1 MFVWYLW
8 WLSDDDTRYTC
19 ERVRVRV
26 CLYASNVKFLWHL
39 WLFPLWRHNLWMML
53 THCWT
58 FNGFIALLSTGWHKS
73 HHTIDFFFY
82 VHLTVWMK
90 IFGSGFVFI
99 WCFDFVSLQVKM
111 MMSVEWPPPQ
121 LMTKTGSVLWYF
133 PSLLPEQI
141 VSHILG
147 GYCLW
152 ALQESAAL
160 THISVTWKKPKK
172 MKSGAVKSRCRSP
185 TREIRRPDNA
195 AYSNFDC
202 GWLSLRVV
210 APFC

>member
-73 HHTIDFFFY
+73 HHTIDFFFWCTFDGMNENLWFRICVY
-82 VHLTVWMK
+82 LMFWFCFTSSQDDDVCRVAAAVIDDQNWLRFM
-90 IFGSGFVFI
+90 VFSI
-99 WCFDFVSLQVKM
+99 TFARTDSF
-111 MMSVEWPPPQ
+111 
-121 LMTKTGSVLWYF
+121 
-133 PSLLPEQI
+133 
-141 VSHILG
+141 SHSWRI
-147 GYCLW
+147 
-152 ALQESAAL
+152 
-160 THISVTWKKPKK
+160 
-172 MKSGAVKSRCRSP
+172 
-185 TREIRRPDNA
+185 
-195 AYSNFDC
+195 
-202 GWLSLRVV
+202 LSLSASRVCGSHTYIRDMEKTQENEIWSGKIPV
-210 APFC
+210 QIANTRN